1 MPHKYKL
8 RNAPFDQDKFNELLS
23 EIFPSKYMKDKVKKG
38 SEESDSE
45 YETEDSDSEYVTETE
60 ESDEDD
66 SDYTEESDPVIN
78 ITFTVGNEAFL

>member
-1 MPHKYKL
+1 MKISSHFIEMPHKYNL

-45 YETEDSDSEYVTETE
+45 YET
-60 ESDEDD
+60 
-66 SDYTEESDPVIN
+66 
-78 ITFTVGNEAFL
+78 